1 MLIALVDP
9 SRAVQ
14 KAMAEIIGQGEHEVL
29 AFCEGRAALDCLSAN
44 TDVRALLTSVHLE
57 DISGIELCA
66 AARKLAG
73 SRRPLFIGV
82 MSSTSD
88 FSLVVRALDNGAD
101 DFIRK
106 PPFAEELRARL
117 RAADRLTLLQGQ
129 LIKLATTDPLTGL
142 LNRRA
147 FFESAA
153 VACRAAQSGSA
164 LSAIIFDVDHFKHIN
179 DTHGHDV
186 GDAVLAA
193 VSKAVMAAGATIAG
207 RLGGEEFG
215 VLVHCA
221 LGSAVDHAE
230 ELRRS
235 ISNLRFPERH
245 LSNVTCSFGVAEWE
259 MTDTIDAL
267 LRRADM
273 AMYHAKT
280 SGRNRV
286 VTADACRRAPEAD
299 GWRGDMRTTRSRSI

>member
-1 MLIALVDP
+1 MRIALVDP

-14 KAMAEIIGQGEHEVL
+14 KAMTEMIGQGEHEVL
-29 AFCEGRAALDCLSAN
+29 AFCEGRAALNCLSN
-44 TDVRALLTSVHLE
+44 DISVRALLTSVQLA

-66 AARKLAG
+66 AARMLAG

-88 FSLVVRALDNGAD
+88 FSLAVQALDNGAD

-117 RAADRLTLLQGQ
+117 RAADRLTALQSQ

-147 FFESAA
+147 FFDNAIAA
-153 VACRAAQSGSA
+153 CDVAATGTP
-164 LSAIIFDVDHFKHIN
+164 LSAIIFDVDHFKHVN
-179 DTHGHDV
+179 DTHGHEAGDV
-186 GDAVLAA
+186 VLAA
-193 VSKAVMAAGATIAG
+193 VSKAVIAAGMTIAG

-215 VLVHCA
+215 VLDHRA
-221 LGSAVDHAE
+221 LDDAIDRTE

-235 ISNLRFPERH
+235 ICDLRFPDWN
-245 LSNVTCSFGVAEWE
+245 LANVTCSFGVAEWE
-259 MTDTIDAL
+259 TGDTIDAL

-280 SGRNRV
+280 SGRDRIV
-286 VTADACRRAPEAD
+286 AADAYTHTSEHERWHGNIRTMKN
-299 GWRGDMRTTRSRSI
+299 RGN